1 MFVEPEQTR
10 RSACTPPAS
19 APSPRLPLSRDCD
32 SRGGRGARTCMRLS
46 LPYAVALCL
55 TDHVTIC
62 RARSPLDSF
71 RPTEGQ
77 HRGRDEWVL
86 LTLGDAAELLGFQKG
101 SVYEQ

>member
-1 MFVEPEQTR
+1 
-10 RSACTPPAS
+10 
-19 APSPRLPLSRDCD
+19 
-32 SRGGRGARTCMRLS
+32 MRLS

-86 LTLGDAAELLGFQKG
+86 LTLGDAAKLLGFQKG
-101 SVYEQ
+101 SVYEQSRAGRIPVMKLVRYRRYPREAVEAEDQG